1 MDISNLR
8 EEYTRAGLSRASL
21 LSNPFEQFEL
31 WFRQAQQAQLAE
43 PNAMSLATASDQSAP
58 TLRTVLLKYFDDN
71 GFVFFTNYSSNK
83 ARDISVNPQV
93 ALMFPWVALERQ
105 VVIQGRAEKISSA
118 EPLRYFTSRP
128 PGSQLGAWVSHQ
140 SSVITGRKVLEMKLA
155 QMKQKFR
162 DGKIPLPDF
171 WGGYRVVPEKIEF
184 WQGRPSR
191 LHDRFLYSRQS
202 GDNQWHIDRLAP

>member
-1 MDISNLR
+1 MDISHLR
-8 EEYTRAGLSRASL
+8 EEYTQAGLSRASL

-43 PNAMSLATASDQSAP
+43 PNAMCLATASAQSAP
-58 TLRTVLLKYFDDN
+58 TLRTVLLKYFDDS

-83 ARDISVNPQV
+83 ARDISDNPQV
-93 ALMFPWVALERQ
+93 ALMFPWVELERQ
-105 VVIQGRAEKISSA
+105 VVIQGRAEKISTA
-118 EPLRYFTSRP
+118 ESLRYFTSRP
-128 PGSQLGAWVSHQ
+128 TGSQLGAWVSHQ

-162 DGKIPLPDF
+162 EGKIPMPDF

-191 LHDRFLYSRQS
+191 LHDRFLYSRQDS
-202 GDNQWHIDRLAP
+202 QWHIDRLAP

>member
-8 EEYTRAGLSRASL
+8 EEYTQAGLSRASL
-21 LSNPFEQFEL
+21 LSSPFEQFEL

-43 PNAMSLATASDQSAP
+43 PNAMSLATASDRAAP

-118 EPLRYFTSRP
+118 ESLRYFISRP
-128 PGSQLGAWVSHQ
+128 SGSQLGAWVSHQ

-155 QMKQKFR
+155 QMQQKFR

-191 LHDRFLYSRQS
+191 LHDRFLYSRQA
-202 GDNQWHIDRLAP
+202 GEWHIDRLAP

>member
-8 EEYTRAGLSRASL
+8 EEYTQAGLSRASL
-21 LSNPFEQFEL
+21 LSSPFEQFEL

-43 PNAMSLATASDQSAP
+43 PNAMSLATASDQAVP
-58 TLRTVLLKYFDDN
+58 ALRTVLLKYFDDN

-118 EPLRYFTSRP
+118 ESLRYFISRP
-128 PGSQLGAWVSHQ
+128 SGSQLGAWVSHQ
-140 SSVITGRKVLEMKLA
+140 SSVISGRKVLEMKLA
-155 QMKQKFR
+155 QMQQKFR

-191 LHDRFLYSRQS
+191 LHDRFLYSRQA
-202 GDNQWHIDRLAP
+202 GEWHIDRLAP

>member
-8 EEYTRAGLSRASL
+8 EEYTQAGLSRASL

-43 PNAMSLATASDQSAP
+43 PNAMSLATASAESAP
-58 TLRTVLLKYFDDN
+58 TLRTVLLKYFDDS

-83 ARDISVNPQV
+83 ARDISDNPQV

-105 VVIQGRAEKISSA
+105 VVIQGRAEKISTA
-118 EPLRYFTSRP
+118 ESLRYFTSRP
-128 PGSQLGAWVSHQ
+128 TGSQLGAWVSHQ

-191 LHDRFLYSRQS
+191 LHDRFLYSRQDS
-202 GDNQWHIDRLAP
+202 QWHIDRLAP

>member
-8 EEYTRAGLSRASL
+8 EEYTQAGLSRANL
-21 LSNPFEQFEL
+21 LTSPFEQFEL

-43 PNAMSLATASDQSAP
+43 PNAMSLATASDQAAP
-58 TLRTVLLKYFDDN
+58 ALRTVLLKYFDDN

-118 EPLRYFTSRP
+118 ESLRYFISRP
-128 PGSQLGAWVSHQ
+128 SGSQLGAWVSHQ

-155 QMKQKFR
+155 QMQQKFR

-191 LHDRFLYSRQS
+191 LHDRFLYSRQA
-202 GDNQWHIDRLAP
+202 GEWHIDRLAP

>member
-8 EEYTRAGLSRASL
+8 EEYTQAGLSRASL
-21 LSNPFEQFEL
+21 LSSPFEQFEL

-43 PNAMSLATASDQSAP
+43 PNAMSLATASDRAVP
-58 TLRTVLLKYFDDN
+58 ALRTVLLKYFDDN

-118 EPLRYFTSRP
+118 ESLRYFLSRP

-155 QMKQKFR
+155 QMQQKFR

-191 LHDRFLYSRQS
+191 LHDRFLYSRQA
-202 GDNQWHIDRLAP
+202 GEWHIDRLAP

>member
-1 MDISNLR
+1 MDISDLR
-8 EEYTRAGLSRASL
+8 EEYTQAGLSRASL
-21 LSNPFEQFEL
+21 LSSPFEQFEL

-43 PNAMSLATASDQSAP
+43 PNAMSLATASGQAVP
-58 TLRTVLLKYFDDN
+58 ALRTVLLKYFDDN

-83 ARDISVNPQV
+83 ARDISTNPQV

-118 EPLRYFTSRP
+118 ESLRYFISRP

-155 QMKQKFR
+155 QMQQKFR

-191 LHDRFLYSRQS
+191 LHDRFLYSRQA
-202 GDNQWHIDRLAP
+202 GEWHIDRLAP

>member
-8 EEYTRAGLSRASL
+8 EEYTQAGLSRAKL
-21 LSNPFEQFEL
+21 LSSPFEQFEL

-43 PNAMSLATASDQSAP
+43 PNAMSLATASDQAVP
-58 TLRTVLLKYFDDN
+58 ALRTVLLKYFDDN

-118 EPLRYFTSRP
+118 ESLRYFISRP

-155 QMKQKFR
+155 QMQQKFR

-191 LHDRFLYSRQS
+191 LHDRFLYSRQA
-202 GDNQWHIDRLAP
+202 GEWHIDRLAP

>member
-8 EEYTRAGLSRASL
+8 EEYTQAGLSRASL

-43 PNAMSLATASDQSAP
+43 PNAMSLATASAQSAP

-83 ARDISVNPQV
+83 ARDISDNPQV

-105 VVIQGRAEKISSA
+105 VVIQGRAEKISTA
-118 EPLRYFTSRP
+118 ESLRYFTSRP
-128 PGSQLGAWVSHQ
+128 TGSQLGAWVSHQ

-191 LHDRFLYSRQS
+191 LHDRFLYSRQDS
-202 GDNQWHIDRLAP
+202 QWHIDRLAP